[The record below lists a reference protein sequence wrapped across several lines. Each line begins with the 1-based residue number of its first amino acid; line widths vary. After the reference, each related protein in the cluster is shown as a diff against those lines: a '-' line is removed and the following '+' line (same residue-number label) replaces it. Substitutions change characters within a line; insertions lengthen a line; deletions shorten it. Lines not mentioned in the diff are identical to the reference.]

1 MRIPKSQLESSPIRP
16 QTPSRSRYAAFPSSP
31 HSKSPSKKHAPVILY
46 GPHGRSY
53 AQRRFLPTPRGQ
65 VGFLERPLSD
75 LGMESDTLKGREVHG
90 QGHVDPF
97 ISDTAG
103 IAGVHT
109 PHCNKRLKQA
119 FNWQT
124 LVIPSL
130 TPVYMTYL
138 YESANL
144 AREVTLEPQQCVC
157 MGSAERRIDVTVV
170 LFNKLQKISLTICQ
184 CRTAATQ
191 LMRLGL
197 FGCAPIF
204 PSLAVDIR
212 LLDFVTRLFLRISPN
227 VTAFCS
233 AIEDFLKS
241 QGYQLRG
248 QDPLRRR
255 FSNALRWFNALQ
267 QSMKSTVDASIN
279 QTRSKIQSLNT
290 SPPDV
295 LPPAPSPS
303 SAPPPLNDC
312 DIEEELFGI
321 ASSSDDEREQS
332 EPLPKRARTDDTSP
346 QVLLRPSEYLRSR
359 CPLCFGGNTKLEDG
373 AIVCLDACF
382 TQKHNKQVRDPLCE
396 HPRTSFVPQEQVDH
410 WQVLVDSVRAKK
422 IPVGSEEEDD
432 RIESHLKVPKSVLD
446 TCNDS
451 FTAADG
457 DRQKASTQFFDCTA
471 VMGLLCRH
479 DNVLWL
485 VNMTSAGERQHYALA
500 LVDILFKHLPPN
512 WSVGILYDIACQ
524 LERSCVKWG
533 FLSDHLPR
541 IRFAISVFHAFGHGW
556 ACQCIYHPRK
566 CLGFGLSDGEGCERF
581 WHMISPLIAY
591 LRVCGFYTRLYTLD
605 LQIQHINRVSLERI
619 AIFLV
624 RKWKTAQVRR
634 EEGEKDVLFSTRNA
648 EFLRG
653 QWQLQVASAT
663 CPLPRQARNAG
674 KKAVEGAI
682 QLRRARDTLLES
694 QKRLESIVTD
704 VSYEPYE
711 IAEAEIELPVV
722 REKLLK
728 VQSTLR
734 TCELRLGVEGM
745 RDYRRLASSQF
756 FRERMNACAL
766 KTRICQRLRARK
778 FERDRIERSFR
789 RQMNTSER
797 KLHNHTESTVKRR
810 DGGIEVL
817 VRKYNQLCKSM
828 SDMIASQRAPANAQ
842 APKPLVTKELFTL
855 DIDDAVWDDT
865 GLTEKTD
872 VEHLPLWLSD
882 EQVQTGIRGILL
894 QDRAD
899 EELKRL
905 KHELS
910 ALGDWFN
917 EEFTVIQTALT
928 ESHDRSLSY
937 QLQLQSKYLIQLSV
951 QWTHTFSVLPA
962 DVIPTLAGVDMQEEI
977 GSDIEGNHDV
987 VCEDGMDE
995 CDGYDDFED
1004 NGLDLALME
1013 HMDTLDIA
1021 DEYAD
1026 YNDI

>member
-1 MRIPKSQLESSPIRP
+1 
-16 QTPSRSRYAAFPSSP
+16 QT
-31 HSKSPSKKHAPVILY
+31 
-46 GPHGRSY
+46 
-53 AQRRFLPTPRGQ
+53 
-65 VGFLERPLSD
+65 
-75 LGMESDTLKGREVHG
+75 
-90 QGHVDPF
+90 
-97 ISDTAG
+97 
-103 IAGVHT
+103 
-109 PHCNKRLKQA
+109 
-119 FNWQT
+119 
-124 LVIPSL
+124 
-130 TPVYMTYL
+130 
-138 YESANL
+138 
-144 AREVTLEPQQCVC
+144 
-157 MGSAERRIDVTVV
+157 
-170 LFNKLQKISLTICQ
+170 
-184 CRTAATQ
+184 
-191 LMRLGL
+191 
-197 FGCAPIF
+197 
-204 PSLAVDIR
+204 
-212 LLDFVTRLFLRISPN
+212 
-227 VTAFCS
+227 
-233 AIEDFLKS
+233 
-241 QGYQLRG
+241 
-248 QDPLRRR
+248 
-255 FSNALRWFNALQ
+255 
-267 QSMKSTVDASIN
+267 
-279 QTRSKIQSLNT
+279 
-290 SPPDV
+290 
-295 LPPAPSPS
+295 
-303 SAPPPLNDC
+303 
-312 DIEEELFGI
+312 
-321 ASSSDDEREQS
+321 
-332 EPLPKRARTDDTSP
+332 
-346 QVLLRPSEYLRSR
+346 
-359 CPLCFGGNTKLEDG
+359 
-373 AIVCLDACF
+373 
-382 TQKHNKQVRDPLCE
+382 
-396 HPRTSFVPQEQVDH
+396 
-410 WQVLVDSVRAKK
+410 
-422 IPVGSEEEDD
+422 
-432 RIESHLKVPKSVLD
+432 
-446 TCNDS
+446 
-451 FTAADG
+451 
-457 DRQKASTQFFDCTA
+457 
-471 VMGLLCRH
+471 
-479 DNVLWL
+479 
-485 VNMTSAGERQHYALA
+485 
-500 LVDILFKHLPPN
+500 
-512 WSVGILYDIACQ
+512 
-524 LERSCVKWG
+524 
-533 FLSDHLPR
+533 
-541 IRFAISVFHAFGHGW
+541 
-556 ACQCIYHPRK
+556 
-566 CLGFGLSDGEGCERF
+566 
-581 WHMISPLIAY
+581 
-591 LRVCGFYTRLYTLD
+591 
-605 LQIQHINRVSLERI
+605 
-619 AIFLV
+619 
-624 RKWKTAQVRR
+624 
-634 EEGEKDVLFSTRNA
+634 
-648 EFLRG
+648 
-653 QWQLQVASAT
+653 
-663 CPLPRQARNAG
+663 RNAG

-694 QKRLESIVTD
+694 QKCLESIVTD

-842 APKPLVTKELFTL
+842 APKPLVMKELFTL

-872 VEHLPLWLSD
+872 VEHLPLWLSN

-937 QLQLQSKYLIQLSV
+937 QLQLQSKYLIQLAV

>member
-1 MRIPKSQLESSPIRP
+1 MSRMRIPKSQLESSPIHP
-16 QTPSRSRYAAFPSSP
+16 QTPSRSCYAAFPNSP
-31 HSKSPSKKHAPVILY
+31 HSKSPLKKHAPVILY
-46 GPHGRSY
+46 GPHGRTY
-53 AQRRFLPTPRGQ
+53 AQQRSLPTPRGQ

-90 QGHVDPF
+90 QGHIDPF

-109 PHCNKRLKQA
+109 PRCNKRLKQA

-157 MGSAERRIDVTVV
+157 MGSAERWIDVTVV

-204 PSLAVDIR
+204 PSLAVDIH
-212 LLDFVTRLFLRISPN
+212 LLDFVTHLFLRILPN

-248 QDPLRRR
+248 QDPLRRQ
-255 FSNALRWFNALQ
+255 FFNALHWFNALQ

-279 QTRSKIQSLNT
+279 QTRSKIQSFNA

-295 LPPAPSPS
+295 LPLAPSPS
-303 SAPPPLNDC
+303 NAPPPLNYC

-332 EPLPKRARTDDTSP
+332 ESLPKRARTDNTLP
-346 QVLLRPSEYLRSR
+346 QVLLRPSEYLRSH

-382 TQKHNKQVRDPLCE
+382 TQKHNKQVQDPLCE

-410 WQVLVDSVRAKK
+410 WEVLVDSVCVKK
-422 IPVGSEEEDD
+422 TPVGSEGEDD
-432 RIESHLKVPKSVLD
+432 QIESHLKVPKSVLD

-485 VNMTSAGERQHYALA
+485 VNMTSAGERQHYALT

-524 LERSCVKWG
+524 LERSC
-533 FLSDHLPR
+533 SSMHLDM
-541 IRFAISVFHAFGHGW
+541 VGL

-605 LQIQHINRVSLERI
+605 LQVQHINRVSLERI

-648 EFLRG
+648 EFLCG

-663 CPLPRQARNAG
+663 CPLPRQTRNAG
-674 KKAVEGAI
+674 KKAIEGAI

-694 QKRLESIVTD
+694 QKCLESIITD

-722 REKLLK
+722 M
-728 VQSTLR
+728 
-734 TCELRLGVEGM
+734 LRLCQTN
-745 RDYRRLASSQF
+745 RPT
-756 FRERMNACAL
+756 FRSN
-766 KTRICQRLRARK
+766 
-778 FERDRIERSFR
+778 
-789 RQMNTSER
+789 
-797 KLHNHTESTVKRR
+797 
-810 DGGIEVL
+810 
-817 VRKYNQLCKSM
+817 
-828 SDMIASQRAPANAQ
+828 
-842 APKPLVTKELFTL
+842 
-855 DIDDAVWDDT
+855 
-865 GLTEKTD
+865 
-872 VEHLPLWLSD
+872 
-882 EQVQTGIRGILL
+882 
-894 QDRAD
+894 
-899 EELKRL
+899 
-905 KHELS
+905 
-910 ALGDWFN
+910 
-917 EEFTVIQTALT
+917 
-928 ESHDRSLSY
+928 
-937 QLQLQSKYLIQLSV
+937 
-951 QWTHTFSVLPA
+951 
-962 DVIPTLAGVDMQEEI
+962 
-977 GSDIEGNHDV
+977 
-987 VCEDGMDE
+987 
-995 CDGYDDFED
+995 
-1004 NGLDLALME
+1004 
-1013 HMDTLDIA
+1013 
-1021 DEYAD
+1021 
-1026 YNDI
+1026 